1 MSDEGA
7 DKVDNSE
14 EEEESRASEVE
25 DNIFIIEDAN
35 TEEISEEVKD
45 VERRKRQGN
54 INSKEVKRRIGRMTK
69 RMNLLQGDILFPP
82 ARKSK

>member
-14 EEEESRASEVE
+14 EEESRVSEVE

-35 TEEISEEVKD
+35 TERYPK
-45 VERRKRQGN
+45 N
-54 INSKEVKRRIGRMTK
+54 YGR
-69 RMNLLQGDILFPP
+69 
-82 ARKSK
+82 

>member
-1 MSDEGA
+1 M
-7 DKVDNSE
+7 DNSE
-14 EEEESRASEVE
+14 EEEEPRASEVE
-25 DNIFIIEDAN
+25 DNIFIVEDAN

-69 RMNLLQGDILFPP
+69 RMNL
-82 ARKSK
+82 